1 MKELFVIEAT
11 RPGWGHASFNA
22 AVLHALVNRANAR
35 GVAVKVFCERGHS
48 EALAL
53 LLPKGDCSSWESIR
67 VVDGFRRHFAWK
79 FIVEFSVV
87 FRLLLRA
94 RRQRAGVVLLATFP
108 NVLAAVLLMKP
119 IFKSVRV
126 HIMLHGEL
134 ESLILEEKQPIYK
147 EGFWTKLA
155 VLKLF
160 SGDWPSLYVLGEGI
174 RRRILSTFAERKQL
188 QNIRAIKHPYLFAE
202 AAVPQPVPRQH
213 PLRIGF
219 VGAGRVIKGVIDFFG
234 LAKSMS
240 RYVDEGLVEFVVVG
254 GVEPAALPS
263 KNEYALVLADK
274 VVSLSASDYSRAIAE
289 LDCAVFLP
297 RQDYSLTASGS
308 VFDVVNHG
316 IEIFS
321 TKNCYFADIAQ
332 LDDEGGIKFFD
343 DVRAM
348 AAEIARRAERGGEFF
363 QRFKYIR
370 IKREHSE
377 RALDTLISEVFASA
391 DSYSARR
398 ADCADDQVR

>member
-22 AVLHALVNRANAR
+22 AMLHALVNKADAR
-35 GVAVKVFCERGHS
+35 GIAVKVFCERGHA

-53 LLPKGDCSSWESIR
+53 LLPKNDRLSWESIP
-67 VVDGFRRHFAWK
+67 VVDGFNRRFAWK

-94 RRQRAGVVLLATFP
+94 RRRGASVVLLAMFP
-108 NVLAAVLLMKP
+108 NALAAVLLMQP
-119 IFKSVRV
+119 IFKNVRV
-126 HIMLHGEL
+126 HITLHGEL
-134 ESLILEEKQPIYK
+134 ESLILEEKQHIYK
-147 EGFWTKLA
+147 EGFWTKVA

-160 SGDWPSLYVLGEGI
+160 SGSWPSLYVLGEGI
-174 RRRILSTFAERKQL
+174 RRRVLSTFAERKQL
-188 QNIRAIKHPYLFAE
+188 QNIRAIKHPYLFTD
-202 AAVPQPVPRQH
+202 AAMPQSIQQQRR

-219 VGAGRVIKGVIDFFG
+219 VGAGRIIKGVTDFFG

-240 RYVDEGLVEFVVVG
+240 RYVDEGLVKFVVVG

-308 VFDVVNHG
+308 VFDIVNHG
-316 IEIFS
+316 VEIFS
-321 TKNCYFADIAQ
+321 IRNCYFADIAQ

-343 DVRAM
+343 DVRSI
-348 AAEIARRAERGGEFF
+348 AAEIARRAEGAEGF
-363 QRFKYIR
+363 QRFKYTR

-377 RALDTLISEVFASA
+377 RALDTLISEVFAST
-391 DSYSARR
+391 DSYPRR
-398 ADCADDQVR
+398 ADCADDQV